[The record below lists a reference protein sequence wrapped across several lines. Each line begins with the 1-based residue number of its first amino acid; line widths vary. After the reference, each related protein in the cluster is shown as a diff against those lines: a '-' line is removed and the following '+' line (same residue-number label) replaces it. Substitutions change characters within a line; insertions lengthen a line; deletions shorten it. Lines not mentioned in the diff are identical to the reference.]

1 MSLKRWFVIC
11 LLALSLSACSLT
23 NCSDDPACKRVLF
36 IGNSYTYVNDLPNT
50 LVKLAQSGGQR
61 LEIVMAAPG
70 GWSLSDHLK
79 SSETLDQIKASKW
92 NFVVLQEQSMVPAS
106 DPVRNSQMYP
116 AARGLNVKIKE
127 NGARLMLFDTWGHKA
142 GWPENGMPDYES
154 MQAQINYGYQQIAQ
168 ELNVSIAPAGYAWL
182 IARRQN
188 PQWNLWQEDG
198 SHPTAQG
205 TYLTACVFYAA
216 LFRQSPVGLS
226 YAAHLPQ
233 ETARSLQV
241 IAANVVLQ
249 DPQQWNLR

>member
-61 LEIVMAAPG
+61 LEIGMAAPG

-142 GWPENGMPDYES
+142 GWPENGMPGYES
-154 MQAQINYGYQQIAQ
+154 MQQAVNYGYLTLGQ
-168 ELNVSIAPAGYAWL
+168 ELHATLVPVGYAWL
-182 IARRQN
+182 ALWRKN
-188 PQWNLWQEDG
+188 PTLSLWQEDG
-198 SHPTAQG
+198 SHPNELG
-205 TYLTACVFYAA
+205 TYLAACVFYAVLYHKSPEGLTRGNLSSPDAA
-216 LFRQSPVGLS
+216 LLQKIAS
-226 YAAHLPQ
+226 
-233 ETARSLQV
+233 ET
-241 IAANVVLQ
+241 VLNNASK
-249 DPQQWNLR
+249 WNLP